1 MEYLLLI
8 RVVVY
13 LPQAY
18 EIKGFFFVFLLFF
31 FYFILVSY
39 HINIKKSKGF
49 LWLNFFF
56 KWLYYETGAWKHCLL
71 PWYHLWYSPDIVSTA
86 VRVTSSTTS
95 RPLCQGQRSD
105 VCQARQ
111 ARSPTLWFSTLC
123 KSVHLVPVKT
133 SDAELM
139 DFWSYS
145 S

>member
-1 MEYLLLI
+1 M
-8 RVVVY
+8 
-13 LPQAY
+13 
-18 EIKGFFFVFLLFF
+18 IKFFF
-31 FYFILVSY
+31 
-39 HINIKKSKGF
+39 
-49 LWLNFFF
+49 LNDCIT
-56 KWLYYETGAWKHCLL
+56 KPDSIARAWKHCLL

-139 DFWSYS
+139 GFCMLYIVALWQKYLLIVLIFSTFLSNHIFQNCDEMHICCCTV
-145 S
+145 